1 MADREG
7 LEAFCRR
14 QHPGLVRS
22 LTLYTGDPLLAEECA
37 QEALLAACRRWSQ
50 VSLLAAPAGWVHRV
64 GFNHANAYFR
74 RRRAERRALQRR
86 GAGVEAV
93 YELPDSAGAIA
104 LRAAL
109 ASLPRRQRAVLV
121 LRYFAGLDVAE
132 TAQALGVSPEAV
144 RSLTHRAVVALRTHN
159 REFAAVEEGE
169 VSGAS

>member
-1 MADREG
+1 MAADREG

-22 LTLYTGDPLLAEECA
+22 LSLYTGDPLLAEECA

-50 VSLLAAPAGWVHRV
+50 VSRLAAPAGWVHRV

-86 GAGVEAV
+86 GADAEAV
-93 YELPDSAGAIA
+93 YELPDSAAAIA

-109 ASLPRRQRAVLV
+109 ARLPRRQRAVLV
-121 LRYFAGLDVAE
+121 LRYFAGL
-132 TAQALGVSPEAV
+132 G
-144 RSLTHRAVVALRTHN
+144 SLRR
-159 REFAAVEEGE
+159 RRRCISRPRRCGR
-169 VSGAS
+169 